1 MKLNLFASAAL
12 GASICYPPLGCFSDE
27 PPFSMEGYRPAQ
39 LPESIMAVHPTLK
52 LSTRSGLRDHKID
65 WQNPDLSKFTEDAR
79 ITVVTHGWNDGY
91 YEEGL
96 LGLSRRSI
104 MEFTEDDYVALDW
117 HRGALRINYN
127 KAAANTQVAGRA
139 LGHFFSQLH
148 AAGLSEDNFYC
159 AGHSLGAHVCAFAGK
174 WTREKFGFTINR
186 ITGLDAAG
194 PLFEKIEAPA
204 RLDHTDARFVD
215 LVHTNGAQ
223 VSHGLCG
230 LNEPFGHADFYPNGG
245 NHQTGCGFF
254 DLYCSHMRAVD
265 LWIHSIK
272 IPSCVFA
279 PCNSEEDFN
288 DGKCTKCSGKGCN
301 ILGYHA
307 VKPAEHT
314 TYFGITSEREPFC

>member
-1 MKLNLFASAAL
+1 MHDANSVSLISVL
-12 GASICYPPLGCFSDE
+12 IDE
-27 PPFSMEGYRPAQ
+27 PPYSMEGYRPAQ
-39 LPESIMAVHPTLK
+39 LPESIMAIHPTLK
-52 LSTRSGLRDHKID
+52 LSTKDGLRDHKID
-65 WQNPDLSKFTEDAR
+65 WENPDISKFKPDAR

-96 LGLSRRSI
+96 
-104 MEFTEDDYVALDW
+104 LDW

-139 LGHFFSQLH
+139 LGHFFGKLR
-148 AAGLSEDNFYC
+148 AAGFNEENFYC

-174 WTREKFGFTINR
+174 WTQEEFGFTIAR

-194 PLFEKIEAPA
+194 PLFEKVEAPA

-215 LVHTNGAQ
+215 LMHTNGAQ

-245 NHQTGCGFF
+245 NHQPGCGFF

-272 IPSCVFA
+272 MPSCVFVTA
-279 PCNSEEDFN
+279 FQV
-288 DGKCTKCSGKGCN
+288 
-301 ILGYHA
+301 
-307 VKPAEHT
+307 VKSST
-314 TYFGITSEREPFC
+314 I